1 MITVKLNN
9 LKVDSTVNRISLIS
23 NINNNVGFEVIG
35 HAMAD
40 GYGKD
45 IVCAAVSAIAQTTA
59 ISLIELVEMKGK
71 KVKIEQRNGFL
82 IFNCLEIEETQFEKF
97 LTVMNVFWIG
107 IREIE
112 KLYPDK
118 IKVIEIIENN

>member
-9 LKVDSTVNRISLIS
+9 LEIVKGRISLID
-23 NINNNVGFEVIG
+23 NNVGLEVSG
-35 HAMAD
+35 HAMAAKR
-40 GYGKD
+40 GED
-45 IVCAAVSAIAQTTA
+45 IVCAAVSTIAQTAA
-59 ISLIELVEMKGK
+59 ISLIELVEMK
-71 KVKIEQRNGFL
+71 VKIEQHDGFL
-82 IFNCLEIEETQFEKF
+82 SLNCLDIKEAQFEKF

-118 IKVIEIIENN
+118 IKVIETRQ